1 MKEQAHP
8 IRGAVIKNTAL
19 EAIVI
24 EVSCE
29 PAAGGGSVRAPVGP
43 DRYCIIVDDD
53 PGICKAL
60 SFTLQRLGFETS
72 EAPSPA
78 ALDALFAERTPELI
92 FLDLG
97 LGQSG
102 ALDVLP
108 ILARHEY
115 RGLVQLMSG
124 RSQET
129 LDEVAAAG
137 ERYGLKMLPALPK
150 PFRMGVVK
158 DLIAGLDQS

>member
-1 MKEQAHP
+1 MKKQARAYYKS
-8 IRGAVIKNTAL
+8 RGREDCVEAV
-19 EAIVI
+19 VS
-24 EVSCE
+24 EVRCE
-29 PAAGGGSVRAPVGP
+29 PAAVGGSLRAPSSAG
-43 DRYCIIVDDD
+43 RYCIIVDDD

-60 SFTLQRLGFETS
+60 SFTLRKLGFETS
-72 EAPSPA
+72 EAAGPA
-78 ALDALFAERTPELI
+78 ALDALLGERIPELI

-97 LGQSG
+97 LGQAG

-108 ILARHEY
+108 ILARHQY
-115 RGLVQLMSG
+115 GGLVQLMSG

-137 ERYGLKMLPALPK
+137 ERHGLKMLPALPK

-158 DLIAGLDQS
+158 DLIARLDAA